1 MTSPHWTPSGLP
13 EGFDVSLWVA
23 DRRYIGQG
31 MIAPPRIPSG
41 STLTGVTREVS
52 RNIIRIRYIVE
63 RVNAH
68 IHTWK
73 ILKEDY

>member
-1 MTSPHWTPSGLP
+1 
-13 EGFDVSLWVA
+13 
-23 DRRYIGQG
+23 